1 MKINNKEVVKFTKDD
16 IESVSLHSH
25 RYDTWASI
33 MLKTGVEIRSHS
45 SELEQIILD
54 KHKSYIAF
62 GANVHTR
69 LSMNNGEDFKV

>member
-1 MKINNKEVVKFTKDD
+1 MKINNKTVIKFTKDD
-16 IESVSLHSH
+16 IKNVYLESH
-25 RYDTWASI
+25 RYDTWATI
-33 MLKTGVEIRSHS
+33 ELKTGVEIRSHS

-62 GANVHTR
+62 GANVHTW